1 MNFTGAEMALAMAL
15 AVICGFGVGAS
26 VASIMNIGSND
37 GALKLLIEGYNQRK
51 NRELDMKA
59 KWLNTNEPR

>member
-1 MNFTGAEMALAMAL
+1 MTFTSAEMAL

-26 VASIMNIGSND
+26 VASMTNIEP
-37 GALKLLIEGYNQRK
+37 GAFRLLVEGYNQRK